1 MQKDKGSKY
10 IVIQKREN
18 AKDSGTKQEWKR
30 HDNNMKVPTFRA
42 FYIHRGKEQ
51 LPGCYY

>member
-1 MQKDKGSKY
+1 MQKDKGSRY

-42 FYIHRGKEQ
+42 FCIHRGKERV
-51 LPGCYY
+51 PGGYY